1 MPAFHFGRFDV
12 RFNSQ
17 QELSAGRGFTMMEV
31 NGAGSEA
38 IQAWDPETG
47 VLAGFRV
54 IFEKQ
59 RILFTIGDAMRKRGV
74 KPISLLALMQLNR
87 RQQRLIAGDPPSN

>member
-1 MPAFHFGRFDV
+1 
-12 RFNSQ
+12 
-17 QELSAGRGFTMMEV
+17 MMEV

-87 RQQRLIAGDPPSN
+87 RQQRLIAGYPPSN